1 MQETVK
7 ELNTNW
13 NYIEIKSLE
22 LELKKKLEPLERP
35 SFSPYVWGKAQPHL
49 EENIFLVL
57 ESASLQL

>member
-22 LELKKKLEPLERP
+22 LELKKNLNLLKDQASHPMSEGKP
-35 SFSPYVWGKAQPHL
+35 SHT
-49 EENIFLVL
+49 
-57 ESASLQL
+57 

>member
-22 LELKKKLEPLERP
+22 LELKKKNLNLLNDQASHPMSEGKP
-35 SFSPYVWGKAQPHL
+35 SHT
-49 EENIFLVL
+49 
-57 ESASLQL
+57 